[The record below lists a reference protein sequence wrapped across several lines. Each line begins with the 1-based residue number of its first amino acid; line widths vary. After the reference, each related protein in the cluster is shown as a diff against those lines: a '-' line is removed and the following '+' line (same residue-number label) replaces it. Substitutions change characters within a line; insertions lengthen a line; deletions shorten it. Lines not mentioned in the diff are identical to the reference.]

1 MEGDIKLPL
10 PQYIEKIIEEGEQE
24 DSYYAQNLKLVEQLE
39 EVVMMWERHMI
50 KVLET
55 YNAKVTSFITIFRR
69 AYSFVMRSRKNS
81 RKFSY
86 RFLRV
91 RVP

>member
-10 PQYIEKIIEEGEQE
+10 PQYIEKIIEDGEKE
-24 DSYYAQNLKLVEQLE
+24 DSYYAQNSKLVEQLE

-55 YNAKVTSFITIFRR
+55 YNAKVHHLLQ
-69 AYSFVMRSRKNS
+69 YSEGPIV
-81 RKFSY
+81 
-86 RFLRV
+86 LV
-91 RVP
+91 

>member
-55 YNAKVTSFITIFRR
+55 YNAKVHHLLR
-69 AYSFVMRSRKNS
+69 YSEGPIVLS
-81 RKFSY
+81 
-86 RFLRV
+86 
-91 RVP
+91 